1 MAKPASITVMLV
13 NETNP
18 ETGTK
23 YLIKKSTRGTK
34 TGNKLRFRKYDPVL
48 RQHCW
53 FIEKRLPNPK
63 AK

>member
-1 MAKPASITVMLV
+1 MKKSSNITVMLV